1 MISSGRLV
9 DEDSPLSPRSRNSS
23 GDHTF
28 IFPLTIGG
36 TGDRVKANRLLT
48 VIILLPVFLA
58 GNAAAVTLN
67 ASEVSASSVT
77 LSWTEHD
84 GTGFDRYDVY
94 VNDGLGWALDRTI
107 WDSFI
112 TEHEVTGLESSE
124 TYSFKVTT
132 VVYNST
138 SMAYEPEDSNIV
150 TVTPE
155 EIDMPFLF
163 MLLPI
168 IVIVVI
174 VMLSM
179 MLMKKTAARMKQEG
193 QEEAEVE
200 EESEAP

>member
-1 MISSGRLV
+1 M
-9 DEDSPLSPRSRNSS
+9 
-23 GDHTF
+23 
-28 IFPLTIGG
+28 
-36 TGDRVKANRLLT
+36 KAKRLLT

-67 ASEVSASSVT
+67 ASEVSTSSVT

-94 VNDGLGWALDRTI
+94 VNDGLGWVLDRTI

-132 VVYNST
+132 VVYNAT

-150 TVTPE
+150 TVTLE
-155 EIDMPFLF
+155 GIDMPFI
-163 MLLPI
+163 MLYLIIII
-168 IVIVVI
+168 IVIV
-174 VMLSM
+174 MLTM
-179 MLMKKTAARMKQEG
+179 MLMKKTAARME
-193 QEEAEVE
+193 QEESEKAEVE
-200 EESEAP
+200 EESEPP

>member
-1 MISSGRLV
+1 
-9 DEDSPLSPRSRNSS
+9 
-23 GDHTF
+23 
-28 IFPLTIGG
+28 
-36 TGDRVKANRLLT
+36 VKAKTLLT
-48 VIILLPVFLA
+48 LIILLPVFLA
-58 GNAAAVTLN
+58 GNAAAVTVN

-94 VNDGLGWALDRTI
+94 VNDGLGWVLDRTI

-150 TVTPE
+150 TVTLE
-155 EIDMPFLF
+155 GIDTPF
-163 MLLPI
+163 MLMLFLVII
-168 IVIVVI
+168 IVII
-174 VMLSM
+174 VMLTTM
-179 MLMKKTAARMKQEG
+179 AMKKTAARME
-193 QEEAEVE
+193 QEELEKAEVE
-200 EESEAP
+200 EESEPP